1 MAEAAP
7 ERYFA
12 AMAEEG
18 LRAGNLRFSIQKR
31 FEGIDF
37 SGRAVLD
44 IGAGAGGMSFYA
56 AVAGAARVV
65 ALEPE
70 AAGSSRGVRSTFE
83 RRRQRLG
90 ADQVSLRPE
99 TLQEFD
105 PGDQRFDV
113 IISMASIN
121 HLDEAACK
129 ELHRD
134 PEARRVYREIL
145 GKLAEM
151 AAPGADLVVSDCA
164 RRNVFPDLGL
174 PNPILRTI
182 EWEKHQSPSLWAALL
197 AEVGFRDPR
206 IRWSSFNTLRR
217 PAQWLLGNR
226 VGAYLTTSAFC
237 LAMKREGAA
246 AAKSSEPPRHI
257 AIPGPGSDRRE
268 RIAGRCDQHR

>member
-1 MAEAAP
+1 MHTDGELGAKSVPAARYDRSMAEAAT

-12 AMAEEG
+12 AMAEEES
-18 LRAGNLRFSIQKR
+18 RAGNLRFSIQKR

-83 RRRQRLG
+83 RRSQQLG
-90 ADQVSLRPE
+90 VDQVFLRPE

-134 PEARRVYREIL
+134 PEAHRVYREIL

-164 RRNVFPDLGL
+164 RRNVFPTWVCPTRSCARSSGRSTSRRACGR
-174 PNPILRTI
+174 PCWR
-182 EWEKHQSPSLWAALL
+182 
-197 AEVGFRDPR
+197 
-206 IRWSSFNTLRR
+206 RWSFATPGSI
-217 PAQWLLGNR
+217 
-226 VGAYLTTSAFC
+226 
-237 LAMKREGAA
+237 GAA
-246 AAKSSEPPRHI
+246 STP
-257 AIPGPGSDRRE
+257 
-268 RIAGRCDQHR
+268 